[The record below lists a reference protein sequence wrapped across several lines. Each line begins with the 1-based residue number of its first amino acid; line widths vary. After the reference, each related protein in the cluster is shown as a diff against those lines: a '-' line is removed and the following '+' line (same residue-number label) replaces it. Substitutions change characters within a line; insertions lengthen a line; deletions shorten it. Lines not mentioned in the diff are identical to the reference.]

1 MLNKRKKEIG
11 GFHKYLIPLLLCG
24 VFLFFCGVRA
34 QAQELPSIS
43 AQSAELLVA
52 DTGEFLFEKNA
63 QQQRGMAS
71 TTKIM
76 TSLLAVEESD
86 PNRVITA
93 TEAMVRVEGT
103 SIGLQAGDK
112 ITLRNLI
119 YGMLLE
125 SGNDA
130 ANATAIALAGS
141 ADQFAERMN
150 ARAKEIGMT
159 NTHFVTPSGL
169 DHEEHYSCAHDMAL
183 LGAEAIQN
191 PEFAAVCSTKSIRV
205 AYGNPE
211 YLRTLRNHNRLLSAY
226 PGCIGVKTG
235 FTKKSGRCLVSA
247 ARRDGVTLVA
257 VTLNAPNDWDDHKK
271 LFDYGFSVVENLKLD
286 DSLSGIQL
294 KVVGGVS
301 KSVPVECAITP
312 SVAASDMPSD
322 IHREIRLEPFVY
334 APVERGRI
342 VGEARYYRGD
352 QLLAC
357 VPLETAQAVKNIDPP
372 KQTEEPEKEKKGFWN
387 QIKEWFSTHLRREKK
402 DD

>member
-24 VFLFFCGVRA
+24 VFLFFCGVQA

-43 AQSAELLVA
+43 AQSAALLVA

-205 AYGNPE
+205 AYGNP
-211 YLRTLRNHNRLLSAY
+211 
-226 PGCIGVKTG
+226 
-235 FTKKSGRCLVSA
+235 
-247 ARRDGVTLVA
+247 
-257 VTLNAPNDWDDHKK
+257 
-271 LFDYGFSVVENLKLD
+271 
-286 DSLSGIQL
+286 
-294 KVVGGVS
+294 
-301 KSVPVECAITP
+301 
-312 SVAASDMPSD
+312 
-322 IHREIRLEPFVY
+322 
-334 APVERGRI
+334 
-342 VGEARYYRGD
+342 
-352 QLLAC
+352 
-357 VPLETAQAVKNIDPP
+357 
-372 KQTEEPEKEKKGFWN
+372 
-387 QIKEWFSTHLRREKK
+387 
-402 DD
+402 

>member
-1 MLNKRKKEIG
+1 MLNKRKKKIR
-11 GFHKYLIPLLLCG
+11 FRKYMIPLLLCG
-24 VFLFFCGVRA
+24 AFLFYSGLHAHA
-34 QAQELPSIS
+34 QGPPDVS
-43 AQSAELLVA
+43 AQSAALLVV

-63 QQQRGMAS
+63 SQRRGMAS

-76 TSLLAVEESD
+76 TSLLAVEEGT

-130 ANATAIALAGS
+130 ANATALALAGS

-169 DHEEHYSCAHDMAL
+169 DNQEHYSCAHDMAL
-183 LGAEAIQN
+183 LGAEAIKN

-211 YLRTLRNHNRLLSAY
+211 YLRTLSNHNRLLSAY
-226 PGCIGVKTG
+226 QGCIGVKTG

-271 LFDYGFSVVENLKLD
+271 LFDYGFSAVENIKLD
-286 DSLSGIQL
+286 DGFSGIQL
-294 KVVGGVS
+294 RVVGGVS
-301 KSVPVECAITP
+301 GTVPIECAITP
-312 SVAASDMPSD
+312 RLSAASTSV
-322 IHREIRLEPFVY
+322 EIRREVYLEPFVY
-334 APVERGRI
+334 APVEQGRI
-342 VGEARYYRGD
+342 IGEARYYWGD
-352 QLLAC
+352 KLIAC
-357 VPLETAQAVKNIDPP
+357 VPLETAQAVQNMDLPP
-372 KQTEEPEKEKKGFWN
+372 IQEEPEKKQGIWEK
-387 QIKEWFSTHLRREKK
+387 IKEWFSTHIRRETK

>member
-1 MLNKRKKEIG
+1 M
-11 GFHKYLIPLLLCG
+11 
-24 VFLFFCGVRA
+24 RA
-34 QAQELPSIS
+34 RALEPPAVS
-43 AQSAELLVA
+43 AQSAALLVA
-52 DTGEFLFEKNA
+52 DTGEFIFEKNA

-76 TSLLAVEESD
+76 TSLLAVEEGT

-130 ANATAIALAGS
+130 ANATALALAGS
-141 ADQFAERMN
+141 ADKFAERMN
-150 ARAKEIGMT
+150 VRAREIGMT

-169 DHEEHYSCAHDMAL
+169 DNPEHYSCARDMAL
-183 LGAEAIQN
+183 LGAQAIQN

-211 YLRTLRNHNRLLSAY
+211 YLRTFSNHNRLLRSY
-226 PGCIGVKTG
+226 EGCIGVKTG

-257 VTLNAPNDWDDHKK
+257 VTLCAPNDWEDHKR
-271 LFDYGFSVVENLKLD
+271 LFDYGFSVVESVKLD
-286 DSLSGIQL
+286 DGFSGVQL
-294 KVVGGVS
+294 RVVGGTNGT
-301 KSVPVECAITP
+301 VPIECAITP
-312 SVAASDMPSD
+312 HFSASSASVD
-322 IHREIRLEPFVY
+322 IRREIYLEPFVY
-334 APVERGRI
+334 APVEQGRI
-342 VGEARYYRGD
+342 VGEARYYQGD
-352 QLLAC
+352 KLVAS
-357 VPLETAQAVKNIDPP
+357 VPLETARAVKNINLPQAP
-372 KQTEEPEKEKKGFWN
+372 EEQAKKPRLWEKIRDWFAAHLSKK
-387 QIKEWFSTHLRREKK
+387 
-402 DD
+402 